1 MFKTIVAIAAIGCL
15 AACAKPSASEDNADM
30 LENAAEQSTPE
41 AAEALRNS
49 ADQIREQGQ
58 SGQPADPN
66 GPIQNAMERAGDAQ
80 TPPPP
85 AS

>member
-1 MFKTIVAIAAIGCL
+1 MFKTIVAVAAIGSL

-30 LENAAEQSTPE
+30 LENAADQSTPE

-49 ADQIREQGQ
+49 AEQMRDQDQ
-58 SGQPADPN
+58 SGAPADPN

-80 TPPPP
+80 TPPPA